1 MENFTQ
7 PSNYFWQLVPITL
20 IIGRGNPRPASQSF
34 LETNFML
41 RHEAYVNPIDFVLK
55 NDHVTF
61 MGMSETH
68 AWFR

>member
-1 MENFTQ
+1 MALVRYLE
-7 PSNYFWQLVPITL
+7 SQLSDFSTIVNKHILT
-20 IIGRGNPRPASQSF
+20 
-34 LETNFML
+34 L